1 MSLVRSSAHIRWLQW
16 MLPLALGAL
25 AFFDQIGPGRWI
37 HDIWGDPAYFGVD
50 IFFYATVVPLLAFLT
65 LRRFAGWLEEKERA
79 EKQVRATERR
89 LASITSASADA
100 ILGLDSAGHIE
111 SWNRGAEMLFGF
123 WADEIRGRPLTDL
136 LASGESAHVE
146 ARWLMETTQTA
157 GFVRGHETTCHDAD
171 GRIVQVELTATRL
184 ADTPG
189 ENLGMSVILR
199 DITERKRRDDEIQRL
214 NANLSEQVGERTRE
228 LAEKVEQL
236 ARANTELRKLD
247 QMRSEF
253 VSLVSHQ
260 LRAPLTNMNGAVAQ
274 IATDCAMMNPT
285 CDRMVTILNQQV
297 ERLDHLVR
305 DVLNTASIEAGELAL
320 HPEPISVLPTMRQV
334 IEQIRAR
341 TARRTFHLP
350 DKPGLPLVYA
360 DRDRVA
366 EVLANLCDN
375 ADKYSPP
382 DQPIIVEARADE
394 TEVTLSVRDFG
405 AGILPNDLQR
415 IFDKFYRA
423 DSSDSQAA
431 YGYGLGLYICRRLV
445 QAHQGRIWVENHPDG
460 GAVFSFT
467 LPIANSI

>member
-1 MSLVRSSAHIRWLQW
+1 MSLAKSSPRIRWLQW
-16 MLPLALGAL
+16 TLPLALGAL
-25 AFFDQIGPGRWI
+25 AVFYQIVPGRWI
-37 HDIWGDPAYFGVD
+37 HDAWGDSAYFGVD
-50 IFFYATVVPLLAFLT
+50 IFFYATVVPLMAFLT
-65 LRRFAGWLEEKERA
+65 LRRFAGWLEEKERV

-100 ILGLDSAGHIE
+100 ILGLDSAGRIE

-136 LASGESAHVE
+136 LAGGEAAQVE
-146 ARWLMETTQTA
+146 CRWLIDTTQTT
-157 GFVRGHETTCHDAD
+157 GFVRGHETTCRDAN
-171 GRIVQVELTATRL
+171 GRHVSVELTATRL
-184 ADTPG
+184 AGDPG

-199 DITERKRRDDEIQRL
+199 DVTERKRRDDEIQRL
-214 NANLSEQVGERTRE
+214 NANLSEQVAERTRE

-236 ARANTELRKLD
+236 ARANAGLHKLD

-274 IATDCAMMNPT
+274 IATNCAMMTPT
-285 CDRMVTILNQQV
+285 CDRMVVILKQQV
-297 ERLDHLVR
+297 ERLDRLVR
-305 DVLNTASIEAGELAL
+305 DVLNTTSIEAGELAL
-320 HPEPISVLPTMRQV
+320 HPEPISVLPTVRQV
-334 IEQIRAR
+334 IEQTRAR
-341 TARRTFHLP
+341 TAGRIFHLP

-382 DQPIIVEARADE
+382 DKPIIVEARADE

-405 AGILPNDLQR
+405 AGIPPNDLER

-431 YGYGLGLYICRRLV
+431 YGYGLGLYICRNLV
-445 QAHQGRIWVENHPDG
+445 QAHRGRIWAENHPDG

-467 LPIANSI
+467 LPIANSV